1 MLLTNFCLPM
11 SASGEVGG
19 GGGRRCIKWLFKG
32 FRTVGEGGGEKSLEP
47 FIGVDGKLYEELREN
62 IVDEIH
68 GILRLLSLLLVEDEG
83 WGREW

>member
-19 GGGRRCIKWLFKG
+19 GGRRCIKWLFKG
-32 FRTVGEGGGEKSLEP
+32 FRIVGEGGGEKSLEP
-47 FIGVDGKLYEELREN
+47 LIGVDGKLYEELGEN
-62 IVDEIH
+62 MVDEIH
-68 GILRLLSLLLVEDEG
+68 GILRLLSLLLVDEG